1 MKQPKIWHNPRC
13 SKSRETLAILEDAG
27 FHPEVVKYLEVSPSA
42 NEIRDTLAS
51 LGIKAADL
59 IRTGESV
66 YKELGLA
73 DASETDLIAAM
84 AAHPILIERPVVFHN
99 GKASL
104 GRPPKSV
111 LSILKGRLRPLGRGN
126 IAIV

>member
-1 MKQPKIWHNPRC
+1 MTQPTIWHNPRC

-27 FHPEVVKYLEVSPSA
+27 FEPAVVKYLEASPSA
-42 NEIRDTLAS
+42 EEIRETLAM

-59 IRTGESV
+59 IRKGERV
-66 YKELGLA
+66 YKELELA
-73 DASETDLIAAM
+73 GASEEDLIAAM

-111 LSILKGRLRPLGRGN
+111 LSIL
-126 IAIV
+126 

>member
-1 MKQPKIWHNPRC
+1 MTQPKIWHNPRC
-13 SKSRETLAILEDAG
+13 SKSRETLAILEEAG
-27 FHPEVVKYLEVSPSA
+27 FEPAVVKYLEASPSA
-42 NEIRDTLAS
+42 EEIRDTLAL

-73 DASETDLIAAM
+73 GASETDLIAAM
-84 AAHPILIERPVVFHN
+84 ANRPILIERPIVFHN
-99 GKASL
+99 GKVSL

-111 LSILKGRLRPLGRGN
+111 LSIL
-126 IAIV
+126 